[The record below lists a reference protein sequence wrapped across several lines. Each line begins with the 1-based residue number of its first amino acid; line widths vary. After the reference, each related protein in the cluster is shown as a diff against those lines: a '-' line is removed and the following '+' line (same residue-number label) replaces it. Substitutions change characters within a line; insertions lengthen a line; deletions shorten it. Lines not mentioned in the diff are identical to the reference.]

1 MTQVLVSVFNDK
13 IGMRDNNLYD
23 GGYYYAE
30 ISIAPKKK
38 ILKLLAVYLLDL

>member
-13 IGMRDNNLYD
+13 IGMRD

-30 ISIAPKKK
+30 ISIDPKKK
-38 ILKLLAVYLLDL
+38 ILKHLAVYLLDL